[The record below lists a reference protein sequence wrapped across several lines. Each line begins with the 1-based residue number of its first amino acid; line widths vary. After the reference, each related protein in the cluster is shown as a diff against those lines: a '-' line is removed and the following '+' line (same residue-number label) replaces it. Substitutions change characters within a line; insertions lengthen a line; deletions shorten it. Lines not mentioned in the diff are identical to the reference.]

1 MKTNFEKQ
9 SVKILGF
16 ALVALGISF
25 QAKAQNTT
33 TAIANLGVIKNTD
46 LTSPRADSTVRLV
59 DNKGTIKYLQ
69 VKNGLTAIT
78 NKATDGTGVT
88 TTWQLGG
95 ALTDST
101 FIDVNGKAFVL
112 NGIPLLTPTLLGAG
126 APSINAIDKSSNGGA
141 GTGWTVLIR
150 DEATGATQK
159 IMASDLLQVQA
170 GQNVVTL
177 SNPLPAPYEYNIAAN
192 APNLIQKIS
201 VYRNGAKLVAVTD
214 YTYDFTAATGS
225 TAASG
230 KVTLVPNT
238 GATNPNAE
246 WALYVGDVIEIQW
259 VK

>member
-1 MKTNFEKQ
+1 MNNNYKKQ

-16 ALVALGISF
+16 ALVALALSF

-101 FIDVNGKAFVL
+101 FIDVNGKAYVL

-150 DEATGATQK
+150 DEATGETKK
-159 IMASDLLQVQA
+159 IKASDLLQVQSGRDVKNA
-170 GQNVVTL
+170 DNTFITTPTYTITGNV
-177 SNPLPAPYEYNIAAN
+177 
-192 APNLIQKIS
+192 PNDISKIS
-201 VYRNGAKLVAVTD
+201 VYRNGAKLLASTD
-214 YTYDFTAATGS
+214 YNYVANTGV
-225 TAASG
+225 
-230 KVTLVPNT
+230 VTLVPNT
-238 GATNPNAE
+238 SATNAE
-246 WALYVGDVIEIQW
+246 WSLYLGDVIEIQW

>member
-1 MKTNFEKQ
+1 MNNNYKKQ

-16 ALVALGISF
+16 ALFALAISF

-33 TAIANLGVIKNTD
+33 TAVVNNTVTKN
-46 LTSPRADSTVRLV
+46 ADVASAPVADGAVRLV

-112 NGIPLLTPTLLGAG
+112 DKIKLVTTDLAST
-126 APSINAIDKSSNGGA
+126 NATDKSAHGT

-150 DEATGATQK
+150 DEATGETKK
-159 IMASDLLQVQA
+159 IKAGDLLQVQA
-170 GQNVVTL
+170 GQNVFPLTSTEVT
-177 SNPLPAPYEYNIAAN
+177 AVKYEYTIGVNV
-192 APNLIQKIS
+192 PNDISKIS
-201 VYRNGAKLVAVTD
+201 VYRNGAKLVAGTD
-214 YTYDFTAATGS
+214 YTY
-225 TAASG
+225 ASA
-230 KVTLVPNT
+230 KVTVAPS
-238 GATNPNAE
+238 ATYGE
-246 WALYVGDVIEIQW
+246 WSLYVGDVIEIQW